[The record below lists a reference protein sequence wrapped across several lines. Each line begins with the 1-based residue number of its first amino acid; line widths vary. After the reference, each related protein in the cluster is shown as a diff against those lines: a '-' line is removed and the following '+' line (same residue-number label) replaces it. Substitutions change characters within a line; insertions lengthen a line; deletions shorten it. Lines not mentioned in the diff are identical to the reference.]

1 MTIDKC
7 YAKINVLLKITGK
20 SAKYHELLSRF
31 VKIDNLYD
39 DLIIIKKHQAKF
51 LEFKSCKNLDISQ
64 LFNLQTTQNIVFK
77 EDCILDYFIKIDDNI
92 ISNFYSKNHI
102 FYKVFNNFN
111 PKFIKEFLNKYAI
124 VLYKRIPTFA
134 GLASASS
141 NAATLIKHLC
151 LLSNEDKDKIAAKS
165 GADVSFFIN
174 DFVSANVYGYGQI
187 VKEFKEEKLKVKL
200 HFSTP
205 CNTKDVFDCFA
216 KNPIYYKN
224 IDNLDLKSSKELL
237 LNDNY
242 FLNDLLHPCEQL
254 YPKVKEFAEKKY
266 FLSGSGGM
274 FFSIND

>member
-20 SAKYHELLSRF
+20 SNDYHEILSRF

-39 DLIIIKKHQAKF
+39 DFIIIEKKQAKF
-51 LEFKSCKNLDISQ
+51 LEYKSCKNLDISQ
-64 LFNLQTTQNIVFK
+64 LFSLKTAENTIFK

-92 ISNFYSKNHI
+92 ISNFYSNNHI

-111 PKFIKEFLNKYAI
+111 PKFIKEFLDKYAI

-174 DFVSANVYGYGQI
+174 EFASANVYGYGQI
-187 VKEFKEEKLKVKL
+187 IKEFKEEKLDVNL

-205 CNTKDVFDCFA
+205 CSTKEVFNHFA

-224 IDNLDLKSSKELL
+224 TDDLDLKTSKELL

-242 FLNDLLHPCEQL
+242 FLNDLLFSCTQL
-254 YPKVKEFAEKKY
+254 YPKAKEFAEKKY

-274 FFSIND
+274 FFSIK